1 MRRPLRSTSLA
12 LAVAGLAVVAATG
25 APAQAAPAISGP
37 GASAADT
44 AIGTYFPITKN
55 QRILDTRSTLGG
67 HQGPLGAKAEFA
79 LQVGGVAG
87 LPTGNTASAV
97 VLNLTGVS
105 PTAST
110 YVTAY
115 PSGTTRPTVSSI
127 NLAPKSIRSNLVT
140 VPVGAD
146 GKVKLFNNAGSLNL
160 VVDVMG
166 FYARTDVQGTYG
178 IGSMYYIADPERIYD
193 SRTDGGAWA
202 PGDGVDLS
210 LDYGAEDNADVRAF
224 AVNITA
230 ISPSASGYITAWDG
244 SDPMPTASSVNFV
257 KGQVV
262 PNMAVVPTSA
272 DVDGVPTI
280 AVVNGSLNAS
290 TNFAV
295 DIVGV
300 YAANGTSGL
309 RFTPLAP
316 RRIVDTR
323 NGTGGFT
330 GVIGAKVTKKFQAP
344 ASVAID
350 STWSLV
356 GNATAISPTAA
367 TYLTV
372 FADGDA
378 RPAVSNLNAATGET
392 VANAAVVN
400 LGLGNIFD
408 VYNNAGSLNLAVDVS
423 GRFDEYTVPAVG
435 LASSATSSE
444 PVLGGVHVTRR

>member
-1 MRRPLRSTSLA
+1 MRRPRRSISLA
-12 LAVAGLAVVAATG
+12 LAVAGLAVIAATG
-25 APAQAAPAISGP
+25 APAQAAPAITGP
-37 GASAADT
+37 GASPTDT

-67 HQGPLGAKAEFA
+67 HKGVLGARSEFA
-79 LQVGGVAG
+79 LQVGGAAG
-87 LPTGNTASAV
+87 LPTGDTASAV

-105 PTAST
+105 PTAAT

-127 NLAPKSIRSNLVT
+127 NLAPKSVRSNLVT

-146 GKVKLFNNAGSLNL
+146 GKVKLYNNAGSLNL

-178 IGSMYYIADPERIYD
+178 IGSMYYISNPERWFD
-193 SRTDGGAWA
+193 SRGDGGALA
-202 PGDGVDLS
+202 AGEGVDLS
-210 LDYGAEDNADVRAF
+210 LDYGPADNADVRAF

-230 ISPSASGYITAWDG
+230 ISPTASGYITAWDG
-244 SDPMPTASSVNFV
+244 STPMPNASSVNFV

-262 PNMAVVPTSA
+262 PNMAVVPTSVNGA
-272 DVDGVPTI
+272 GAPTI
-280 AVVNGSLNAS
+280 AVVNGSAS
-290 TNFAV
+290 AATQVAV

-300 YAANGTSGL
+300 YLANSASGL

-316 RRIVDTR
+316 TRIVDTR
-323 NGTGGFT
+323 NGTGGFK
-330 GVIGAKVTKKFQAP
+330 GLIGAKVTKKFAAP
-344 ASVAID
+344 GGVAID
-350 STWSLV
+350 PTFALV

-372 FADGDA
+372 FADGGT
-378 RPAVSNLNAATGET
+378 RPAVSSLNAVAGET

-400 LGLGNIFD
+400 LGPGTLFD
-408 VYNNAGSLNLAVDVS
+408 AYNNAGSLNLAMDVA
-423 GRFDEYTVPAVG
+423 GRFDEYTVPTAG
-435 LASSATSSE
+435 LATSAVTSA
-444 PVLGGVHVTRR
+444 PALGSVHVTRR

>member
-25 APAQAAPAISGP
+25 APAQAAPAITGP

-105 PTAST
+105 PTAAT

-127 NLAPKSIRSNLVT
+127 NLAPKSVRSNLVT

-146 GKVKLFNNAGSLNL
+146 GKVKLFNNAGSLHL

-166 FYARTDVQGTYG
+166 FYARTDVQGAYG

-193 SRTDGGAWA
+193 SRTDGGAVA
-202 PGDGVDLS
+202 PGDGVDLG

-262 PNMAVVPTSA
+262 PNMAVVPTAA

-300 YAANGTSGL
+300 YAVNGTSGL

-323 NGTGGFT
+323 NGTGGFK
-330 GVIGAKVTKKFQAP
+330 GLIGAKVTKKFPAP
-344 ASVAID
+344 TSVAVD

-356 GNATAISPTAA
+356 GNATAIAPTAA

-372 FADGDA
+372 FADGDT
-378 RPAVSNLNAATGET
+378 RPAVSNLNAAVGET
-392 VANAAVVN
+392 VANAAVIN

-435 LASSATSSE
+435 LTTSATPSE